1 LSLLFR
7 ILRWVPEVQRLQSER
22 DTLRSEQSSVKLKL
36 RAASAEM
43 GVLEEQLR
51 VLQGERDRLVQEV
64 ARQKAEHGSLKA
76 RLEASAADGAGEVLI
91 GKPGSPAQDEAAR
104 SVRERSV
111 AGVRGVGR
119 VRPSPGQ
126 DLTGPLNRHM

>member
-1 LSLLFR
+1 LSLLLR

-51 VLQGERDRLVQEV
+51 VLQGERDRLAQEV

-76 RLEASAADGAGEVLI
+76 RLEASAAGGAGEALI

-104 SVRERSV
+104 SGRERAEALGSRRQ
-111 AGVRGVGR
+111 GSG
-119 VRPSPGQ
+119 PG
-126 DLTGPLNRHM
+126 